1 MGEEAIH
8 NPRPGQCR
16 LRRQTSSRPLG
27 LCSFVNN
34 HSFPCG
40 ASRLVSGIPGMVK
53 ANHRHQ
59 RHEAMCCRFR
69 HLLIPLHFAQ
79 LLPLSFPMQV
89 PASCESVC
97 PRPKASAINTSRPLE
112 SVGMVLLGLEGS
124 QAFGRG

>member
-1 MGEEAIH
+1 
-8 NPRPGQCR
+8 
-16 LRRQTSSRPLG
+16 
-27 LCSFVNN
+27 
-34 HSFPCG
+34 
-40 ASRLVSGIPGMVK
+40 
-53 ANHRHQ
+53 
-59 RHEAMCCRFR
+59 MCCRFR